1 MISKE
6 TFFNFFQTFDA
17 QYHAIRDLYNALG
30 LQDSMFDA
38 NIPLVKTLDYLAG
51 DIAMAVYSDVQPA
64 QYLLT
69 YCDIV
74 SDALYHFVWA
84 GYTDGSKVI
93 MVTKDETEE
102 ELYFTPIDSNNI
114 GEFYNFIT
122 SPDFYHNIRGLK
134 DGLLTAIEWAIQ
146 GVVEY

>member
-6 TFFNFFQTFDA
+6 TFFNFFHTFDS
-17 QYHAIRDLYNALG
+17 QYHAIEDLYKALG
-30 LQDSMFDA
+30 LQGSMFDA
-38 NIPLVKTLDYLAG
+38 DIPLVKTLDYLAG
-51 DIAMAVYSDVQPA
+51 DIAMAIYSDVQPA

-69 YCDIV
+69 YCDVV

-84 GYTDGSKVI
+84 GYANACKVI
-93 MVTKDETEE
+93 MITRDKTGE
-102 ELYFTPIDSNNI
+102 ELYFTPIDSNDI
-114 GEFYNFIT
+114 REFYNFIT

-134 DGLLTAIEWAIQ
+134 DGLLTAIEWEIK

>member
-6 TFFNFFQTFDA
+6 TFLNFFHTFDS
-17 QYHAIRDLYNALG
+17 QYHAIEDLYRALG
-30 LQDSMFDA
+30 IQQSMFELKL
-38 NIPLVKTLDYLAG
+38 PLATTLDYLAG

-84 GYTDGSKVI
+84 GYTNGSKVI
-93 MVTKDETEE
+93 MVTQDETGE
-102 ELYFTPIDSNNI
+102 ELYFTPIDSNDI
-114 GEFYNFIT
+114 GRFYDFIT
-122 SPDFYHNIRGLK
+122 STDFYNKICELK
-134 DGLLTAIEWAIQ
+134 DGLLSAIEWAIK
-146 GVVEY
+146 GIVEY